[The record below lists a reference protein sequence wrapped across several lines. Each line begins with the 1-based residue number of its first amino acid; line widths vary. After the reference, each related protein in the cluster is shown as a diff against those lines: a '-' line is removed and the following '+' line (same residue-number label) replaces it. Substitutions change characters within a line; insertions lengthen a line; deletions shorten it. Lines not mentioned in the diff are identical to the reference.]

1 MKKAGFISFCIALSV
16 LASAAFAQNDS
27 AVASSQTAKTWEKSD
42 KGVNK
47 TKMIEGNAVLVFSGD
62 TIGIVAKDGTR
73 YTVRLRGI
81 DAPEK
86 KQPFS
91 EESAAQLAYLVQGMN
106 VTAIVSQVDG
116 NNHYVS
122 SVFLDGEDVS
132 LAQVSKGMA
141 WNYSRH
147 SSAMTQAQRA
157 ALAKAEQ
164 KARADRLGL
173 WVTFDPVAPWVF
185 RGEPNAEDEV
195 KSIALELPKNDA
207 ANSVAAPIST
217 DSQKPTATPASE
229 RKYIL
234 GPRGGCYYINEQGA
248 KTYVKNKELCK
259 KE

>member
-1 MKKAGFISFCIALSV
+1 MKDKFIYVCIALF
-16 LASAAFAQNDS
+16 LPASAAFAQNDS

-42 KGVNK
+42 KSVNNIK
-47 TKMIEGNAVLVFSGD
+47 LIEGNAVLVFSGD

-106 VTAIVSQVDG
+106 VTAVVSQVDA

-141 WNYSRH
+141 WSYSRH
-147 SSAMTQAQRA
+147 GGTMTQAQRA

-164 KARADRLGL
+164 KARADRAGL

-185 RGEPNAEDEV
+185 RGEAEVRDDI
-195 KSIALELPKNDA
+195 KTAPADTS
-207 ANSVAAPIST
+207 ANNTDGAVSKPVST
-217 DSQKPTATPASE
+217 DSPNPAAVPTPE

-234 GPRGGCYYINEQGA
+234 GPRGGCYYFNEQGA
-248 KTYVKNKELCK
+248 KVYVRNKELCR